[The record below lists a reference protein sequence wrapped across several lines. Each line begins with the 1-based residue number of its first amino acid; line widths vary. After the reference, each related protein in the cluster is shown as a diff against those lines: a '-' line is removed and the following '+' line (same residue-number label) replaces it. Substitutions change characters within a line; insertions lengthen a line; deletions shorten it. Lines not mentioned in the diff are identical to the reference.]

1 MPPTWRAMSFSTL
14 DDLIARAR
22 ERLDPVSGPVH
33 LPEGGDFDF
42 LSDEQI
48 QAIRPAAVL
57 VGLIPRAGGPTAL
70 LTQRP
75 DTMDAHPGQVAFPGG
90 KMDPSDDDEVE
101 TALREARE
109 EVGVDPASVDLIAR
123 GAPYI
128 TGTGFRVV
136 PVLGVL
142 PADFEAVP
150 CETEVAAV
158 FETPLD
164 FLFNPK
170 NHDRQIGNWRGQTR
184 HYYQMPHGGFHIWG
198 VTAGII
204 RALYLELY
212 GGDADGQIR
221 RS

>member
-1 MPPTWRAMSFSTL
+1 MSFTTL

-22 ERLDPVSGPVH
+22 TRLDPVTGPAR
-33 LPEGGDFDF
+33 LPEGGDLEF
-42 LSDEQI
+42 LTDAQI
-48 QAIRPAAVL
+48 QAIRSAAVL
-57 VGLIPRAGGPTAL
+57 VGLIPRAEGPTAL

-90 KMDPSDDDEVE
+90 KVDPSDDDEVE
-101 TALREARE
+101 AALREAHE
-109 EVGVDPASVDLIAR
+109 EVGVDPASVDIIAR

-128 TGTGFRVV
+128 TGTGFRIV

-142 PADFEAVP
+142 PRDFQAAP

-164 FLFNPK
+164 FLFNPE
-170 NHDRQIGNWRGQTR
+170 NHDRQSGVWRGQTR
-184 HYYQMPHGGFHIWG
+184 HYYQMPHGGFRIWG

-212 GGDADGQIR
+212 GGDADIQSR